1 VSEKLLSLLQFLCV
15 ECLVC
20 GMVQPR
26 PAAVVE
32 GNVCGNGNMLCL
44 SDLGPQLRAVFLF
57 VDCRWRCLQ

>member
-1 VSEKLLSLLQFLCV
+1 M
-15 ECLVC
+15 C

-32 GNVCGNGNMLCL
+32 CNVCGNGNMLCL